1 MEVIVG
7 DDEAVRCVTT
17 SPEGAGPDAG
27 DDADDEKENEATHAA
42 ADGGAGEGPKKMKK
56 MTGYMHY
63 SKEQR
68 AEVKAAIE
76 ADAGNEA
83 LGVLEKNQKIMS
95 ILGARWKALDEAA
108 QAEWSA
114 TAPEYEVKVNAK
126 KVKRLKKGAITDAE
140 RSRAREILDAIV
152 ADRIAK
158 RDRDSLESAS
168 FGAAV
173 AVVAPA
179 VFKKMA
185 GKAYFDKE
193 HRADAKA
200 AVEKDNEGLAGKEK
214 EKLVQK
220 VLAEMWKALTD
231 EAKAKWTS
239 DAPEVEVKAKKARA
253 ADDAEETA
261 RETALQARVR
271 KLEAENAALKSSR
284 PPPVVLP
291 VAPVQEVLPMA
302 PEPMEVEPTTMKK
315 MSGKAYF
322 DKECRAAVKAAV
334 DRDHADLGGKERQA
348 LVQKLLAAD
357 WKALSDEAKATW
369 AADAPEVEAKKRSVT
384 FWVDERGPAKD
395 ESEWVY
401 RAHALRGSRR
411 VKDSD
416 ACFDDY
422 CTLCYEGGALICCVS
437 CPRAFHVKCVK
448 DHVGAKFVPGAR
460 RAARDLG
467 VAASKK
473 TQKKGDHAPAAAAL
487 VDSSVVEVDEEDE
500 DWHCPACLSSHEET
514 CVHCGEP
521 GDGETRLIPCESC
534 PRAFHAKC
542 AKVGEAGA
550 LLVASRGNWRCV
562 DCAPG
567 APSEAK
573 KHHQAPLEEALAC
586 ATLAK
591 IETLCA
597 SLPRDHFASVFGS
610 RLSRIRTLA
619 AAVPARARDKAAA
632 ACDGRHDAAA
642 VASRLHFESIVG
654 DDDKATTARRSIAAA
669 TLASDA
675 AERFAADGI
684 CAVPGALTGA
694 QTAAART
701 LVEDYYEDVVHTVS
715 QLNLSEDLLRGGFS
729 TFKARDRGRFD
740 MVVPGLAATPC
751 LSDDAKWLPLVRSV
765 LGDDAKLCHVGCII
779 ALPDSAAQKWHSDG
793 DHVHD
798 ELQLRAHALN
808 VFVPLVDISLKNGAT
823 EFVPRT
829 HYDWRADGRPT
840 VVDAAAGDAVV
851 FDWRLKHRGLSNKS
865 SKPRPLL
872 YLTYAQPWFVD
883 KYNFS
888 KSRYADLPAL
898 VPRTTRDGRAEQRG

>member
-1 MEVIVG
+1 
-7 DDEAVRCVTT
+7 
-17 SPEGAGPDAG
+17 
-27 DDADDEKENEATHAA
+27 
-42 ADGGAGEGPKKMKK
+42 MKK
-56 MTGYMHY
+56 M
-63 SKEQR
+63 S
-68 AEVKAAIE
+68 
-76 ADAGNEA
+76 
-83 LGVLEKNQKIMS
+83 
-95 ILGARWKALDEAA
+95 
-108 QAEWSA
+108 
-114 TAPEYEVKVNAK
+114 
-126 KVKRLKKGAITDAE
+126 
-140 RSRAREILDAIV
+140 
-152 ADRIAK
+152 
-158 RDRDSLESAS
+158 
-168 FGAAV
+168 
-173 AVVAPA
+173 
-179 VFKKMA
+179 

-193 HRADAKA
+193 HRAAAKA
-200 AVEKDNEGLAGKEK
+200 LVEKGNEGIGGKEK
-214 EKLVQK
+214 Q
-220 VLAEMWKALTD
+220 VLIGKALAADWKALSD
-231 EAKAKWTS
+231 EAKAKWAA
-239 DAPEVEVKAKKARA
+239 DAPEVEVKAKKA
-253 ADDAEETA
+253 
-261 RETALQARVR
+261 
-271 KLEAENAALKSSR
+271 KEAEPAPAEA
-284 PPPVVLP
+284 VV
-291 VAPVQEVLPMA
+291 EVV
-302 PEPMEVEPTTMKK
+302 EPMEVEPTTMKK